1 MAQTA
6 TSQKLT
12 INNGQFTSQGNFT
25 GYTALGK
32 RVHIYKRQMESLGVK
47 FDDTNKPVEDV
58 KLPFYCLAEEKSYS
72 NRLGADGN
80 PVVSPDGT
88 TGFSRLTALSVFGN
102 VDALGSAVAEEFTLE
117 GQVQNIV
124 REKASNAGLTE
135 SAIDALLAV
144 AI

>member
-1 MAQTA
+1 MAQA
-6 TSQKLT
+6 TTQKLT
-12 INNGQFTSQGNFT
+12 VNNGNFTAQGNFR

-32 RVHIYKRQMESLGVK
+32 SVHIYKRQMESLGIK
-47 FDDTNKPVEDV
+47 FDEANRPENDV

-72 NRLGADGN
+72 NKLDANGQPTVG
-80 PVVSPDGT
+80 PDGK
-88 TGFSRLTALSVFGN
+88 TGFSRLTALSVFTS
-102 VDALGSAVAEEFTLE
+102 VDSLGTAVAEEFTLE

-135 SAIDALLAV
+135 NAIDALLNV